1 MESAKIAKNSTLKEI
16 LKIKGAEEILLKHG
30 VPCLS
35 CPMAAFEIENLKLE
49 EVCKIYGLD
58 AEKIVK
64 EINDFL
70 EKKGSKNKK

>member
-1 MESAKIAKNSTLKEI
+1 MGFAKIAKNSTLKEI
-16 LKIKGAEEILLKHG
+16 LKIKGAKDILLKYSL
-30 VPCLS
+30 PCLS

-58 AEKIVK
+58 AEEIVK

-70 EKKGSKNKK
+70 EKKGSKK